1 MTRKDVDT
9 LIKNAFVITM
19 NPRREM
25 IERGAV
31 AITGTRIVAVGS
43 TDELLRS
50 HSARHQIDAQGGIVH
65 PGFIDT
71 HVHFMNAARGAFP
84 DTMELSTSMNI
95 YRQWWDGVDDED
107 EYASSLLNCVEML
120 SNGTTCFLEAGTVHN
135 PHAAA
140 EAAERVGMRGFVG
153 DPFLWDMPAAPG
165 VHVMS
170 RAPRALDRSLALLG
184 AQLKRNSK
192 PDGLVRGCVV
202 LFGLGSASD
211 ELVKAAKHI
220 ADENN
225 AIFSQHQSFG
235 PNDAAADERRL
246 GKRALCHF
254 SEIDVLG
261 HNCTFSHMNDL
272 TGDEMSMVRQ
282 SGMSVAWCPGT
293 AMTLATGATVKGPH
307 LHMHRYGVNTALAS
321 DGANSACRYD
331 IGLQGLLALL
341 ASRERTQKRDS
352 FSAEDVMELATV
364 NGARALGMAHEI
376 GSLEVGKRADIVI
389 RSTDLP
395 EAQPGV
401 DPLQTLVYCCGSKS
415 VASVLVNGETVWSA
429 GRPRR
434 IEAAQI
440 YDLARK
446 STDRM
451 WTKLGLSRQSRWP
464 IVQ

>member
-1 MTRKDVDT
+1 MTRIQADT
-9 LIKNAFVITM
+9 LIKNAFVVTM
-19 NPRREM
+19 NARREM
-25 IERGAV
+25 FERGAI
-31 AITGTRIVAVGS
+31 AIAGSRIVAVGP
-43 TDELLRS
+43 TDELS
-50 HSARHQIDAQGGIVH
+50 KTYSARHHVDAQGGVVH

-95 YRQWWDGVDDED
+95 YRRWWDSVDDED
-107 EYASSLLNCVEML
+107 EYASSLLNCIEML
-120 SNGTTCFLEAGTVHN
+120 SNGTTCFLEAGTIHN

-140 EAAERVGMRGFVG
+140 EAAERVGIRGFVG

-165 VHVMS
+165 VHVMA
-170 RAPRALDRSLALLG
+170 RAPRERKRSLDLLG
-184 AQLKRNSK
+184 SQLKRNGKADS
-192 PDGLVRGCVV
+192 LVRGCVV

-211 ELVKAAKHI
+211 ELVTAAKKI

-235 PNDAAADERRL
+235 PNDAAADERRM
-246 GKRALCHF
+246 GKRALCHLAD
-254 SEIDVLG
+254 IDALG

-272 TGDEMSMVRQ
+272 SADEMALVRQ
-282 SGMSVAWCPGT
+282 AGMSVAWCPGT

-307 LHMHRYGVNTALAS
+307 LHMHRSGVNTALAS

-352 FSAEDVMELATV
+352 FSAEDVMELATI
-364 NGARALGMAHEI
+364 NGARALGMADEI
-376 GSLEVGKRADIVI
+376 GSLEPGKRADIVV

-415 VASVLVNGETVWSA
+415 VSSVMVNGETVWSA

-434 IEAAQI
+434 VEVGQV

-451 WTKLGLSRQSRWP
+451 WAKLGLTRQSRWP
-464 IVQ
+464 IVP

>member
-1 MTRKDVDT
+1 MKRQQVDT
-9 LIKNAFVITM
+9 LIKNAFVVTM
-19 NPRREM
+19 NARREM
-25 IERGAV
+25 IERGAI
-31 AITGTRIVAVGS
+31 AITGTRITAVGP
-43 TDELLRS
+43 TEKLAELYAPRQQL
-50 HSARHQIDAQGGIVH
+50 DAGGGVVH

-84 DTMELSTSMNI
+84 DTMDLSTSMNI
-95 YRQWWDGVDDED
+95 YRRWWDGVDDED
-107 EYASSLLNCVEML
+107 EYASALLNSIEML
-120 SNGTTCFLEAGTVHN
+120 SNGTTCFLEAGTIHN

-140 EAAERVGMRGFVG
+140 EAAERVGIRGFVG
-153 DPFLWDMPAAPG
+153 DPFLWDMPAAAG
-165 VHVMS
+165 VHVMG
-170 RAPRALDRSLALLG
+170 RAPRERKRSFDLLG
-184 AQLKRNSK
+184 SQLKRNAKADS
-192 PDGLVRGCVV
+192 LVRGCVV

-211 ELVKAAKHI
+211 ELVAAAKKI
-220 ADENN
+220 ADENG

-235 PNDAAADERRL
+235 PNDAGADERRM

-254 SEIDVLG
+254 ADMDVLG

-272 TGDEMSMVRQ
+272 TADEMALVRQ
-282 SGMSVAWCPGT
+282 AGMSVAWCPGT

-307 LHMHRYGVNTALAS
+307 LHMHRSGVNTALAS

-352 FSAEDVMELATV
+352 FAAEDVMELATI
-364 NGARALGMAHEI
+364 NGARALGMADEI
-376 GSLEVGKRADIVI
+376 GSLEPGKRADIVV
-389 RSTDLP
+389 RTSDLP

-415 VASVLVNGETVWSA
+415 VSTVLVNGETVWSA

-434 IEAAQI
+434 IDAGQI

-451 WTKLGLSRQSRWP
+451 WAKLGLSRQSRWP
-464 IVQ
+464 IVS